1 MLSIEW
7 LILIGVG
14 VFVVG
19 GLAGYLLR
27 SFAFG
32 GSRKEA
38 DLARALEE
46 SEQALADYKQEVM
59 ERFSDT
65 ADKFRRLNESY
76 SDLHQQ
82 LAESAVALCGD
93 EITTPLLERPVAAE
107 EVAEDVTEKDVEEV
121 TETRDEALA
130 EETPDTEAA
139 REPAAADD
147 AGTAAVEEGAKPAPQ
162 PASADRPAAS

>member
-14 VFVVG
+14 VFVAG

-46 SEQALADYKQEVM
+46 SEEALAAYKQEVM

-65 ADKFRRLNESY
+65 ADKFRRLNETY

-93 EITTPLLERPVAAE
+93 EVTTPLLERPVVAE
-107 EVAEDVTEKDVEEV
+107 EAVEPQ
-121 TETRDEALA
+121 D
-130 EETPDTEAA
+130 ETPVDETPEAEVLSESEAA
-139 REPAAADD
+139 NDASSADEPAAPA
-147 AGTAAVEEGAKPAPQ
+147 EGE
-162 PASADRPAAS
+162 PASADRSTTT